1 MTTALGKSNMHMLLD
16 NSNTVTVV
24 NLECKQE
31 SYIEIQI
38 NINEILIQNSEL
50 SIASYLKLLYQYS
63 TEHK

>member
-1 MTTALGKSNMHMLLD
+1 MHMLLD